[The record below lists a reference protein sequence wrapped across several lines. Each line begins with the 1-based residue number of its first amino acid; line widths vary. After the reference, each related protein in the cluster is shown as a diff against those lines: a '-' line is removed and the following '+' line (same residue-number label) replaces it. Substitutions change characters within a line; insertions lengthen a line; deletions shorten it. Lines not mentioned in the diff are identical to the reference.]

1 MILID
6 TNVVSEMMKTSPAL
20 SVIAWLDRQETTQ
33 LFLTTITIAEIS
45 YGLNIL
51 PNGNRR
57 ILLEDAFNQTTLSAF
72 KQRILAF
79 DEPAAHLYGKIMG
92 QRKESGRPLSIPD
105 GQIAAIA
112 RAHGAT
118 IATRNIRDFVD
129 CGIELI
135 NPFSEEESV
144 AV

>member
-1 MILID
+1 
-6 TNVVSEMMKTSPAL
+6 
-20 SVIAWLDRQETTQ
+20 
-33 LFLTTITIAEIS
+33 
-45 YGLNIL
+45 
-51 PNGNRR
+51 
-57 ILLEDAFNQTTLSAF
+57 
-72 KQRILAF
+72 
-79 DEPAAHLYGKIMG
+79 MG

-135 NPFSEEESV
+135 NPFSEEENV